1 MSMTCSTA
9 ELHQCTYPTYR
20 STAFCAE
27 HAFPQRERRAFS
39 ALRRMLLPVMLFL
52 TYGMIRG
59 GVVRLATH
67 TDDEQSGVG
76 ADSYVMSYIWEMFQ
90 FPLRRCEHLDYAASG
105 GRMIR
110 E

>member
-1 MSMTCSTA
+1 
-9 ELHQCTYPTYR
+9 
-20 STAFCAE
+20 
-27 HAFPQRERRAFS
+27 
-39 ALRRMLLPVMLFL
+39 
-52 TYGMIRG
+52 MIRG

-110 E
+110 EWWIGKDLEGHGRLVIVR